1 MIAEFEEKEYE
12 NPLNTQLLLGNRN
25 IWTPGQVFEGNFG
38 IDAALEVTRRDFWH
52 NAGFRHIPSGVILD
66 HFDFGYVW
74 RRLGRDRPLPTFK
87 LNLFLQAKRPY
98 GMQYRP
104 ATLRD
109 QGLQSPYWRFEI
121 KPHQQDL
128 LLKLKRKLRNRAF
141 VAYGCAAF
149 HHYNDLFTHT
159 ENGVLVQNST
169 FIKVERLDGHHKW
182 IYDQPGSVGF
192 AMSEPEF
199 IKDNNLFDEI
209 EKTVE
214 TYEIE
219 NDNPS
224 NNLKVLSSIIIEICE
239 ESDQKSFLAKE
250 ILNRYQRNRNII
262 GSVELRRFLNVINFS
277 ILTNSNWMVLK

>member
-1 MIAEFEEKEYE
+1 MTAEFEEKEYE

-38 IDAALEVTRRDFWH
+38 IDAALKVTRSDFWRI
-52 NAGFRHIPSGVILD
+52 AGVPHILSGVILD
-66 HFDFGYVW
+66 DFNFRYVW
-74 RRLGRDRPLPTFK
+74 RRLGKDRQLPTFK
-87 LNLFLQAKRPY
+87 LNLFLQAKRPD

-104 ATLRD
+104 AVLRS
-109 QGLQSPYWRFEI
+109 QGLQFPYWRFGI
-121 KPHQQDL
+121 KTHQQDL
-128 LLKLKRKLRNRAF
+128 LSKLKRKLRNRAF

-149 HHYNDLFTHT
+149 HRYDELFAHT
-159 ENGVLVQNST
+159 ENGTLVENST
-169 FIKVERLDGHHKW
+169 FINVERLVGHHKW

-214 TYEIE
+214 TFEIE

-224 NNLKVLSSIIIEICE
+224 NNLKALSSAIIEICE
-239 ESDQKSFLAKE
+239 ESDEKSILAKE
-250 ILNRYQRNRNII
+250 ILRRYQWNRDTIR
-262 GSVELRRFLNVINFS
+262 SVEVRRFLNVINFS
-277 ILTNSNWMVLK
+277 IVTNSNWMVLK